1 LLDASP
7 VLVAQALNALFGIA
21 ALALVALGLAVVLGL
36 LGVLNLAHGEIVMI
50 GAYCAWVVQSNGWPF
65 LAAVPLAIAIC
76 GALGWT
82 VERWL
87 VRPLYRRPF
96 DTLVVTWGLSLLL
109 RKCAE
114 AVFGLGYRSLSEPVG
129 GTVDVLGATYPR
141 YRLVLIA
148 VAAVVL
154 GALVLWY
161 GRSRTG
167 TRIKAVVGNPDL
179 ARALGLPVARY
190 ASATFV
196 VGTCLAGL
204 GGVLIAPLV
213 PVQPFMGL
221 DHILMSFF
229 VLVVGGLGS
238 VGGLVTGSTV
248 IGGINS
254 VVSAISDST
263 GGYFAVLALAI
274 LFLWLRPRGIHAQ
287 R

>member
-1 LLDASP
+1 MEP

-36 LGVLNLAHGEIVMI
+36 LGVLNLAHGELVMI
-50 GAYCAWVVQSNGWPF
+50 GAYCAWVAQQNGWPF
-65 LAAVPLAIAIC
+65 LAAVPLALGVC
-76 GALGWT
+76 GVLGWA

-114 AVFGLGYRSLSEPVG
+114 ALFGLGYKSLTEPVG

-141 YRLVLIA
+141 YRLLLIA
-148 VAAVVL
+148 VAVVVL
-154 GALVLWY
+154 GALVAWY

-167 TRIKAVVGNPDL
+167 TRIKAVVGNPEL
-179 ARALGLPVARY
+179 ALALGIPVARY

-204 GGVLIAPLV
+204 AGVLIAPLV
-213 PVQPFMGL
+213 PVQPFMGI
-221 DHILMSFF
+221 DHILLSFF
-229 VLVVGGLGS
+229 VLVVGGIGS
-238 VGGLVTGSTV
+238 VGGLVAGSAV
-248 IGGINS
+248 IGGANS
-254 VVSAISDST
+254 IVSAISDST
-263 GGYFAVLALAI
+263 GGYFSVLALAI
-274 LFLWLRPRGIHAQ
+274 LFLWLRPRGIHA
-287 R
+287 RR

>member
-1 LLDASP
+1 ME
-7 VLVAQALNALFGIA
+7 VFVAQALNALFGIST
-21 ALALVALGLAVVLGL
+21 LAIVALGLAVVLGL
-36 LGVLNLAHGEIVMI
+36 LGVLNLAHGELVMI
-50 GAYCAWVVQSNGWPF
+50 GAYCAYVVQINGWPY
-65 LAAVPLAIAIC
+65 LAAVPLAIGVC
-76 GALGWT
+76 GVLGYA

-87 VRPLYRRPF
+87 VRPLYQRPF

-114 AVFGLGYRSLSEPVG
+114 AMFGLGYKSLNEPIG
-129 GTVDVLGATYPR
+129 GTVMLLGATYPR

-148 VAAVVL
+148 VSVVVL
-154 GALVLWY
+154 GGLVLWY
-161 GRSRTG
+161 AKSRTG
-167 TRIKAVVGNPDL
+167 TRIKAMVGNPDL
-179 ARALGLPVARY
+179 ARALGIPVTRY

-204 GGVLIAPLV
+204 AGVLIAPLV

-238 VGGLVTGSTV
+238 VGGLLTGSTV
-248 IGGINS
+248 IGGANS
-254 VVSAISDST
+254 VVSALSDST
-263 GGYFAVLALAI
+263 GGYFSVLALAI
-274 LFLWLRPRGIHAQ
+274 LFLWLKPRGIHA

>member
-1 LLDASP
+1 
-7 VLVAQALNALFGIA
+7 
-21 ALALVALGLAVVLGL
+21 VLGW
-36 LGVLNLAHGEIVMI
+36 A
-50 GAYCAWVVQSNGWPF
+50 
-65 LAAVPLAIAIC
+65 
-76 GALGWT
+76 

-114 AVFGLGYRSLSEPVG
+114 AMFGLGYKSLTEPIG
-129 GTVDVLGATYPR
+129 GTVEVLGATYPR
-141 YRLVLIA
+141 YRLMLIVVSVL
-148 VAAVVL
+148 VL

-167 TRIKAVVGNPDL
+167 TRIKAMAGNPEL
-179 ARALGLPVARY
+179 ARALGIPVRRY

-204 GGVLIAPLV
+204 AGVMIAPLA

-238 VGGLVTGSTV
+238 VGGLLTGSAV
-248 IGGINS
+248 IGGSNS
-254 VVSAISDST
+254 IVSALSDST
-263 GGYFAVLALAI
+263 GGYFCVLLLAI
-274 LFLWLRPRGIHAQ
+274 VFLWLRPRGIHA
-287 R
+287 RS